1 LPFEAGKIRAAAA
14 AVADS
19 RTLMSTTNAR
29 VFDLPALPAVL
40 PAFARAALSATRS
53 VRAPVEIPAWTVRVG
68 SLSFDRRHV
77 AEYNA
82 LCGFPDASRVPM
94 TYPQVLA
101 TPLYLN
107 LMTRPGFPL
116 PLMGLVHVRNRI
128 ESRRELSIDET
139 FDVSVSLGASRE
151 VRAGLELDLIVS
163 FRELDGDLLWQ
174 ATMTVLRR
182 GPRRDGGDAPAAKVS
197 APADE
202 PGLAQYLSIAA
213 PEDIG
218 RRYARISQDYNPI
231 HLHAATAKLFGFKRA
246 IAHGLWTKARVLAE
260 LASRLPSPPRGFDV
274 QFRQPLL
281 LPGRATLRYVQGPA
295 RLDFALLEAAGGKV
309 HLSGTLR

>member
-1 LPFEAGKIRAAAA
+1 MGNAGKIRAAAL
-14 AVADS
+14 AVAES

-29 VFDLPALPAVL
+29 VFDLPALPPVL
-40 PAFARAALSATRS
+40 PAFVRAALSATRKP
-53 VRAPVEIPAWTVRVG
+53 RDPVEIPAWSVRVA

-77 AEYNA
+77 ADYNA
-82 LCGFPDASRVPM
+82 LCGFRDVGRVPM

-128 ESRRELSIDET
+128 EARRELAIDES
-139 FDVSVSLGASRE
+139 FDASVSLGESRE

-163 FRELDGDLLWQ
+163 FSELGGDLLWR

-182 GPRRDGGDAPAAKVS
+182 GPKRDDAAAAKS
-197 APADE
+197 PPAGDE
-202 PGLAQYLSIAA
+202 PGLAQYLSITA

-218 RRYARISQDYNPI
+218 RRYARLSQDYNPI
-231 HLHAATAKLFGFKRA
+231 HLHAATARLFGFNRA

-260 LASRLPSPPRGFDV
+260 LESRLPGPPRGFDV

-281 LPGRATLRYVQGPA
+281 LPGRATLRYTPAPA
-295 RLDFALLEAAGGKV
+295 RVDFALLDAAGGKL

>member
-1 LPFEAGKIRAAAA
+1 
-14 AVADS
+14 
-19 RTLMSTTNAR
+19 MSTTTAR
-29 VFDLPALPAVL
+29 VFDLPALPQVL
-40 PAFARAALSATRS
+40 PAFARAALSATRT
-53 VRAPVEIPAWTVRVG
+53 VRSPVEIPAWTVRVG
-68 SLSFDRRHV
+68 SLGFDRRHV

-82 LCGFPDASRVPM
+82 LCGFPADGRVPM

-128 ESRRELSIDET
+128 EARRELAIDET

-151 VRAGLELDLIVS
+151 VRAGLELDLIVT
-163 FRELDGDLLWQ
+163 FAELDGDMLWR

-182 GPRRDGGDAPAAKVS
+182 GTPKGDGGDAPAAKSS
-197 APADE
+197 APAVV
-202 PGLAQYLSIAA
+202 PGLAQYLSISA

-231 HLHAATAKLFGFKRA
+231 HLHASTAKLFGFRRA

-260 LASRLPSPPRGFDV
+260 LSSRLPAPPRGFDV
-274 QFRQPLL
+274 AFRQPLL
-281 LPGRATLRYVQGPA
+281 LPGRATLRYAEGPA
-295 RLDFALLEAAGGKV
+295 RVDFALLDAAGGKV